1 MAMNF
6 LAARLLRLRRL
17 AACPR
22 PMAEEGVPP
31 ATPAG
36 EVDALVKPDESA
48 PIKELVK
55 VMDTAKASGI
65 KNIKLRT
72 KPLEA
77 PSAP

>member
-1 MAMNF
+1 MPVIAIVA
-6 LAARLLRLRRL
+6 LVIIGVGAIAAVT
-17 AACPR
+17 
-22 PMAEEGVPP
+22 VP
-31 ATPAG
+31 AI
-36 EVDALVKPDESA
+36 VKPDESA

-55 VMDTAKASGI
+55 VMDTAKASGL